1 MDKQIYDALLEL
13 VRISRDGAVVID
25 GYLKGREVSVAVDKV
40 GVLISNDNIR
50 KEIVGIIVSDIY
62 ETAEKVIGLL
72 EGENCGAKKP
82 NKNALCDEDG
92 EDWM

>member
-13 VRISRDGAVVID
+13 VRISRDGAIVID
-25 GYLKGREVSVAVDKV
+25 GFLQRREISVAVDKV
-40 GVLISNDNIR
+40 GVLMSNDNIR

-72 EGENCGAKKP
+72 QGKNCGAKKP
-82 NKNALCDEDG
+82 NKSASCDEDG